1 MSYTIQEVSR
11 MTGIPTTTL
20 RYYDKEGLLPFLER
34 KPSGYRV
41 FHDIDIASLQIVE
54 CLKRTGMPI
63 ADIRTFSQWVLEGD
77 TTLEKRLEMFQK
89 RREAVQAQIAAL
101 QESLDVIDY
110 KCEYYSKAVAKGTE
124 KGMQGKDELPH
135 YGEFV
140 SHAG

>member
-63 ADIRTFSQWVLEGD
+63 ADI
-77 TTLEKRLEMFQK
+77 
-89 RREAVQAQIAAL
+89 
-101 QESLDVIDY
+101 
-110 KCEYYSKAVAKGTE
+110 
-124 KGMQGKDELPH
+124 
-135 YGEFV
+135 
-140 SHAG
+140 